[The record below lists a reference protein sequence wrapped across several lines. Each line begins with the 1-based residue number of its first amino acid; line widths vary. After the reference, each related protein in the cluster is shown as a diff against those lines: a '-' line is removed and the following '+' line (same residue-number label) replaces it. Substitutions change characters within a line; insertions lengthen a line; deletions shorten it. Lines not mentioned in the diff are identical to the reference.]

1 MSAASSSSSVF
12 IENTTDLEII
22 TSAYLSPPF
31 SSETGETKQSSVR
44 PLPNQNFGISA
55 VWE

>member
-1 MSAASSSSSVF
+1 MSAASSSSVF